1 MEAAPSPSPCLAGDH
16 PNGTLGWMSQL
27 WDALEPVAVL
37 SGMMALLAQPGII
50 GLVLEWSR
58 DLTQLSI
65 PWPAVMQHKEV
76 LLPLLGSTC
85 PLLVLIQGPSPCL
98 REQGVGRTS
107 PWRDA
112 KPIASISDF
121 IHSCCFRPLATLHC
135 GHLGCSPP
143 PSNMSPLVIQ
153 PKLLGP
159 PWAAGGYHLPTW
171 NDVVPAVSCSP
182 PESLTLSSLR
192 LP

>member
-1 MEAAPSPSPCLAGDH
+1 
-16 PNGTLGWMSQL
+16 MSQL

-121 IHSCCFRPLATLHC
+121 ILMLFSTIGYPALWTPGMLSTSLQHEPSCYPAKAFGPTM
-135 GHLGCSPP
+135 GCRWVPFAS
-143 PSNMSPLVIQ
+143 
-153 PKLLGP
+153 
-159 PWAAGGYHLPTW
+159 W

-182 PESLTLSSLR
+182 PEPLTLSSLR